1 MQVPLNDEREYL
13 GGRVVYATNA
23 GFVRPKR
30 CLGSYTLH
38 DDEVPHGVTALTRGV
53 RYSGR
58 TFSALEKI
66 NSAYS
71 YCSSAILVIPLVE
84 FCCSVRLLHEK
95 EKRRARE

>member
-38 DDEVPHGVTALTRGV
+38 DDDVPHGVTALTRGV
-53 RYSGR
+53 RYSLFLQQFR
-58 TFSALEKI
+58 H
-66 NSAYS
+66 
-71 YCSSAILVIPLVE
+71 PPH
-84 FCCSVRLLHEK
+84 SVVSLG
-95 EKRRARE
+95 APAA